1 MTPIAPTVLDLIGR
15 TPLVRL
21 GAVTPSGS
29 AEVLAKLESL
39 NPSGSVKDRIALA
52 MVRRAEAEGR
62 LKPGRTLVTASSGN
76 TGLSL
81 AMVAAALG
89 YPLIAVMPQSAP
101 LDRRRLLLRFGVDV
115 RLTPAS
121 EAMDGAI
128 KRLKA
133 LLESDAS
140 LVEMD
145 PFRDPA
151 AVQAHREATACE
163 ILEATDGR
171 LDAFV
176 AGVGT
181 GATIAGVGGLL
192 KERVPGVRIVAVEPA
207 SSPVLSRGVA
217 GPHGIPGIGPDF
229 VPPHLRREL
238 VDEIISINDQ
248 DALNTSGR
256 LAQEEG
262 LLVGVTSG
270 ANVAAALRVAA
281 QLGPGKR
288 VVTIL
293 PDTGE
298 RYLSFLT

>member
-1 MTPIAPTVLDLIGR
+1 MTRISTGVLDLIGR
-15 TPLVRL
+15 TPLARL
-21 GAVTPSGS
+21 ARVTPPGA

-62 LKPGRTLVTASSGN
+62 LKPGSSLVTASSGN

-81 AMVAAALG
+81 AIVAAALG
-89 YPLIAVMPQSAP
+89 YPLIVVMPESAP
-101 LDRRRLLLRFGVDV
+101 LDRRRLLLRFGVDA
-115 RLTPAS
+115 RLTPAN
-121 EAMDGAI
+121 EAMDGAF
-128 KRLKA
+128 KRLKS
-133 LLESDAS
+133 LVESDAT

-151 AVQAHREATACE
+151 AVQAHRDTTAQE

-181 GATIAGVGGLL
+181 GATIAGVGAAV

-207 SSPVLSRGVA
+207 SSPVLSRGLA

-238 VDEIISINDQ
+238 LDGIVSITDRE
-248 DALNTSGR
+248 ALDTSGR

-262 LLVGVTSG
+262 LLVGVSSG
-270 ANVAAALRVAA
+270 ANVAAALRVAT
-281 QLGPGKR
+281 QLGPGRR
-288 VVTIL
+288 VVTLL

-298 RYLSFLT
+298 RYLSFLE

>member
-1 MTPIAPTVLDLIGR
+1 
-15 TPLVRL
+15 
-21 GAVTPSGS
+21 
-29 AEVLAKLESL
+29 
-39 NPSGSVKDRIALA
+39 
-52 MVRRAEAEGR
+52 VRRAEADGR
-62 LKPGRTLVTASSGN
+62 LKPGSTLATASSGN

-89 YPLIAVMPQSAP
+89 YPLIVVMPESAP

-115 RLTPAS
+115 RLTPAG
-121 EAMDGAI
+121 EAMEGAF
-128 KRLKA
+128 KRLKS
-133 LLESDAS
+133 LLEGDAT
-140 LVEMD
+140 LVELD
-145 PFRDPA
+145 PFHDPA
-151 AVQAHREATACE
+151 AVRAHREATAIE
-163 ILEATDGR
+163 ILEATEGR

-181 GATIAGVGGLL
+181 GATLAGVGAAL

-207 SSPVLSRGVA
+207 SSPVLSRGIA

-238 VDEIISINDQ
+238 VDEIVSVTDRE
-248 DALNTSGR
+248 ALDTSGR

-262 LLVGVTSG
+262 LLVGVSSG

-281 QLGPGKR
+281 GLGQGKR

-298 RYLSFLT
+298 RYLSFLA